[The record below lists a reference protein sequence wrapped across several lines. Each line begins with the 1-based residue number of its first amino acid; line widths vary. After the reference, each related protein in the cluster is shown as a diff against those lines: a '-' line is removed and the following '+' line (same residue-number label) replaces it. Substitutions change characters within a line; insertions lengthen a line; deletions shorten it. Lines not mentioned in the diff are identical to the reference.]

1 MTVCPNVACV
11 TEGRG
16 GGRRLYTGY
25 PEGHMAEKVELPV
38 FVFPPRLC
46 NLVSRAFL
54 LESGWMGYRK

>member
-1 MTVCPNVACV
+1 M
-11 TEGRG
+11 